1 MACPSLLFVLFGL
14 AHSGH
19 KGRAQPPEIA
29 ARQELVGRLAQ
40 ALRANQYLTHLDLS
54 RNRLDDACA
63 EPIANAVLKSH
74 VLASLSLAGN
84 RLTSASVPPLAGM
97 VKRAG
102 SLSRLSLADNAMLFD
117 GVLNPNT
124 GKPIAKA
131 ASQFLGHGLRSFD
144 ASATGMSGAAA
155 LACLKFCTSSMDL
168 RCLKLSRNNL
178 RAVSAGVTQR
188 CVPDMAIQGTSVT
201 RLYLEETGLLD
212 RETSILLNILAS
224 APENCKLNV
233 WGHGLEGAA
242 AMRAGNAARKDHS
255 HAKLKCCD
263 CNQYKSLKMFLTPA
277 QCDGLSAKEFASYMN
292 KSMRGL
298 MRCKVCNKKRREAL
312 DRAMGR
318 TIEILKY
325 GMSSPQVRHVSSLWR
340 MNQFVS
346 PERIKQRNRKLARDN
361 AAMRSKALSDYES
374 SMKGF

>member
-1 MACPSLLFVLFGL
+1 MQL
-14 AHSGH
+14 
-19 KGRAQPPEIA
+19 PEIA
-29 ARQELVGRLAQ
+29 ARQDFVGRLAQ
-40 ALRANQYLTHLDLS
+40 ALRANHYLTHLDLS
-54 RNRLDDACA
+54 SNRLDDACA
-63 EPIANAVLKSH
+63 EPIAAAVLTSH

-97 VKRAG
+97 VRRAG
-102 SLSRLSLADNAMLFD
+102 SLSRLSLADNVMLFD
-117 GVLNPNT
+117 AVMNPNT

-155 LACLKFCTSSMDL
+155 LACLKFCTSSVDL

-178 RAVSAGVTQR
+178 RTVSTAVTQR
-188 CVPDMAIQGTSVT
+188 CVPDMVTQGTSVA

-224 APENCKLNV
+224 APEKCKLNV

-242 AMRAGNAARKDHS
+242 AMRASNAARKDHS
-255 HAKLKCCD
+255 HTKLKCCD
-263 CNQYKSLKMFLTPA
+263 CNQYKSLKQFLTGA
-277 QCDGLSAKEFASYMN
+277 SELSAKEFASYMN

-298 MRCKVCNKKRREAL
+298 MRCKVCSKKRREAL

-325 GMSSPQVRHVSSLWR
+325 GMASPQTTQISSLWH
-340 MNQFVS
+340 MNQFLS
-346 PERIKQRNRKLARDN
+346 PEVIKQRNRKMAHDN
-361 AAMRSKALSDYES
+361 ATMRAKAISDYES